1 MQKRKDIIF
10 AVAVAA
16 IGLIIAIH
24 FNQLLNWGSGL
35 LSLMLP
41 IFFGLIIAFILNV
54 PMTAISKQLEKISIF
69 KKEKLR
75 NGMSLILTIILLVAI
90 LAFIISSV
98 IPYFVESVLSLL
110 NGMDADAN
118 NLLNW
123 IQSMQ
128 IQFEPLK
135 EYIAKI
141 EWSNV
146 LKQLSDM
153 MGDIFKTL
161 LQSIPQIGSSLFG
174 LFISVIIAIYVLL
187 DKKRLTRQVQNILHA
202 YFKPKYVEKIEH
214 VAMLFANTYSNFL
227 TGQCVEAVIL
237 GSLMA
242 IVLSLLKI
250 PYAGIIAVMAA
261 IFQFIPYIGSL
272 SAWIIG
278 GLLILLTAPSQVIL
292 YLVVYQ
298 VVQFFEGQ
306 FIYPRV
312 VGGSV
317 GLPALFTLVA
327 VFIGGK
333 LFGLLGMLFFIPLTS
348 VIYQLIGEDVRT
360 RLGR

>member
-10 AVAVAA
+10 AVAVSA
-16 IGLIIAIH
+16 IGLIVSIH
-24 FNQLLNWGSGL
+24 FNQFLNWGSGL
-35 LSLMLP
+35 LSLMIPL
-41 IFFGLIIAFILNV
+41 FFGLVIAFILNV
-54 PMTAISKQLEKISIF
+54 PMTAISKQLGKISIF

-75 NGMSLILTIILLVAI
+75 NVTSLILTIVLLVAI

-98 IPYFVESVLSLL
+98 IPYFVTSILSLID
-110 NGMDADAN
+110 GMDTDAN

-128 IQFEPLK
+128 INFEPLK

-141 EWSNV
+141 EWSSI
-146 LKQLSDM
+146 LKQLSNM
-153 MGDIFKTL
+153 MGNLFTTL
-161 LQSIPQIGSSLFG
+161 LQSIPQIGSSLFSW
-174 LFISVIIAIYVLL
+174 FISLIIAIYVLL
-187 DKKRLTRQVQNILHA
+187 DKNRLLRQTKNILNA
-202 YFKPKYVEKIEH
+202 YLKPKYVEKIEH
-214 VAMLFANTYSNFL
+214 ISILFASTYSNFL
-227 TGQCVEAVIL
+227 TGQCVESVIL

-242 IVLSLLKI
+242 IVLGLLKI

-278 GLLILLTAPSQVIL
+278 GLLILLTAPSKVIF
-292 YLVVYQ
+292 YLIIYQ

-348 VIYQLIGEDVRT
+348 VIYQLIGEDVRM

>member
-10 AVAVAA
+10 AVVVAA
-16 IGLIIAIH
+16 IGLIVAIH
-24 FNQLLNWGSGL
+24 FNQFLNWGSGL
-35 LSLMLP
+35 LSLMIPL
-41 IFFGLIIAFILNV
+41 FFGLVIAFILNV
-54 PMTAISKQLEKISIF
+54 PMTAISKQLGKFSIF
-69 KKEKLR
+69 KKEKIR
-75 NGMSLILTIILLVAI
+75 NVTSLILTIVLLVAI

-98 IPYFVESVLSLL
+98 IPYFVTSILSLID
-110 NGMDADAN
+110 GMDTDAN

-128 IQFEPLK
+128 INFEPLK

-141 EWSNV
+141 EWSTI
-146 LKQLSDM
+146 LKQLSNM
-153 MGDIFKTL
+153 MGNIFTTL
-161 LQSIPQIGSSLFG
+161 LQSIPQIGSSLFS
-174 LFISVIIAIYVLL
+174 LFISLIIAIYVLL
-187 DKKRLTRQVQNILHA
+187 DKKRLLRQTKNILKA
-202 YFKPKYVEKIEH
+202 YLKPKYVEKIEH
-214 VAMLFANTYSNFL
+214 ISLLFANTYSSFL
-227 TGQCVEAVIL
+227 TGQCVESVIL

-242 IVLSLLKI
+242 IVLWILKI

-292 YLVVYQ
+292 YLIVYQ
-298 VVQFFEGQ
+298 IVQFFEGQ

-348 VIYQLIGEDVRT
+348 VIYQLIGEDVRM